1 MRSKSKSLMDKI
13 CSFINEYYK
22 ANHQSP
28 SINVIAKAVDVSKT
42 TAYRYLVEMN
52 EKGILTYDGQTLS
65 LIHI

>member
-1 MRSKSKSLMDKI
+1 MRSKSKALMDKI

-42 TAYRYLVEMN
+42 TA
-52 EKGILTYDGQTLS
+52 
-65 LIHI
+65 